1 MLNGMSEVFQVIMNN
16 VGEEF
21 KKTGLVWTNKNI
33 VKSSEID
40 LLSSWFPK
48 LFCTITYNVFRLLL
62 LSLCLSYMGTRL
74 LSPSFSVSHSLLKII
89 RTLSA
94 VFIAGLQMI

>member
-33 VKSSEID
+33 VKSSEITWMD
-40 LLSSWFPK
+40 
-48 LFCTITYNVFRLLL
+48 
-62 LSLCLSYMGTRL
+62 
-74 LSPSFSVSHSLLKII
+74 
-89 RTLSA
+89 
-94 VFIAGLQMI
+94 AGERWMEAGSCRF